1 MRFKEYW
8 ESLLGKKQKKELL
21 DALKE
26 DKTVVVSGD
35 QQTGKTTLVSVLQKQ
50 GYKAVEDFDT
60 YEVHLSEPLNRK
72 TQNMKDTIVRE
83 RK

>member
-1 MRFKEYW
+1 MRFEEYL
-8 ESLLGKKQKKELL
+8 ESLLGKKQKKKLL

-60 YEVHLSEPLNRK
+60 HEVHLSEPLNRK
-72 TQNMKDTIVRE
+72 VQNMKDTIV
-83 RK
+83 